1 MLTSKLLKNRKN
13 AKFDKLQLYLSLK
26 NREIKYSRNMAHDFS
41 QDLIHAKLSENKV
54 AQGRLFTI
62 FPDFISIFQTF
73 SRIQDSEQT
82 LGSWNLLLPKRLL
95 DLQKKNMHSCW
106 PQYGEHHM
114 WTTPNAEVSPSFPN
128 TDKSQMRWTTQCYK
142 CYSFILEVDFTTK
155 KAYWPHWV
163 ALSQH
168 SLT

>member
-13 AKFDKLQLYLSLK
+13 AKFDTLQLYLSLK

-41 QDLIHAKLSENKV
+41 QNLIHAKLSENKV

-62 FPDFISIFQTF
+62 FPDVISIFQTF
-73 SRIQDSEQT
+73 SRIQDCA
-82 LGSWNLLLPKRLL
+82 NP
-95 DLQKKNMHSCW
+95 
-106 PQYGEHHM
+106 GELNSFIM
-114 WTTPNAEVSPSFPN
+114 WTPSWFTKKKCIAAGLSMGNITCGQHQMQRSTQVFPTLTRHKWHKHPNVVNVIHLFW
-128 TDKSQMRWTTQCYK
+128 RWTSQK
-142 CYSFILEVDFTTK
+142 K